1 MRSVDS
7 AAPQSSEVSRVLAQ
21 GYRRLRFPASLEEE
35 FRASH
40 RAASRRWVRVGL
52 YVAVAASL
60 GSALL
65 DPWIV
70 SGPADVPNL
79 VRFGVQLP
87 VLLILALSTHDR
99 FYARWYE
106 LAIQLGAP
114 IFAVGTIVVASRS
127 QPQYAALVGARLLLV
142 CFYIYFL
149 AGLRMPQAL
158 RANLAILAA
167 LVGAGLLGLLP
178 SALTTFLAFALSSA
192 NIIGGAG
199 AYALE
204 HARRTAFLERKLLLE
219 VAELDGLTGLM
230 NRHTFDSRARE
241 AWRSAGAAQR
251 PATVLMIDVDHF
263 KLYNDHYGHQS
274 GDECLRLVAASVRAA
289 LRLRPGDLIA
299 RYGGEEIVA
308 LLFDRQQAEVHE
320 LAQRIVAEVGELNM
334 PHAAAPVSH
343 VSVSVGAA
351 ANAAPLIGVYDNLLR
366 EADAA
371 LYAAKHQGRN
381 RAIVVEGR
389 EWQAA

>member
-7 AAPQSSEVSRVLAQ
+7 VAPQSSHVSRVLAQ
-21 GYRRLRFPASLEEE
+21 GYRRLRFPSALEEE

-40 RAASRRWVRVGL
+40 LAAARRWVRLGL

-70 SGPADVPNL
+70 SGPADAAKIARL
-79 VRFGVQLP
+79 GLQLP
-87 VLLILALSTHDR
+87 VLVILLLSSHDR

-106 LAIQLGAP
+106 IAIQLGAP
-114 IFAVGTIVVASRS
+114 IFAIGTIVVASSS
-127 QPQYAALVGARLLLV
+127 QPQYVALVGARLLLV

-158 RANLAILAA
+158 RVNLAILAA
-167 LVGAGLLGLLP
+167 LIGAGVAGMLP
-178 SALTTFLAFALSSA
+178 SSLTTFLAFALSSA

-204 HARRTAFLERKLLLE
+204 HARRTAFLERKLLIE

-241 AWRSAGAAQR
+241 AWRSALAAQR

-274 GDECLRLVAASVRAA
+274 GDDCLRLVAASVRAA
-289 LRLRPGDLIA
+289 LSLRPGDLIA

-308 LLFDRQQAEVHE
+308 LLFDRKHAEVHE
-320 LAQRIVAEVGELNM
+320 LARRIVAAVGELKM
-334 PHAAAPVSH
+334 PHAAAPANE

-351 ANAAPLIGVYDNLLR
+351 HAAPLGGVYDNLLR
-366 EADAA
+366 QADAA

-381 RAIVVEGR
+381 RAIVVEAR
-389 EWQAA
+389 AFAAA